1 MTDNIENLILEHL
14 KRFQIDLAAARER
27 DSEMLARLGRLEVAI
42 AGLRRDIAHFDEG
55 AAGAEPALG
64 PPSRACGPHRAPD
77 GTGMKRTV
85 DDRRSTLGSLRPDF
99 IVE

>member
-14 KRFQIDLAAARER
+14 KRFQSDLTAARER

-55 AAGAEPALG
+55 AAEQ
-64 PPSRACGPHRAPD
+64 
-77 GTGMKRTV
+77 
-85 DDRRSTLGSLRPDF
+85 SLRLDRL
-99 IVE
+99 VERVDRIERRLELA